1 MLCKDVMRRPVE
13 VIGEAETAEVA
24 AHKMRDANVGF
35 LPVVSESKRV
45 IGVLTD
51 RDLAMRVCAENT
63 KPSKARVGKIMSR
76 EPICCQ
82 SNDELRRAQQL
93 MSLYH
98 RSRIVVLDAAGE
110 LAGVISLA
118 DIAAQGEPFAA
129 ETLREVARRE
139 VLDVHGHLGIA

>member
-13 VIGEAETAEVA
+13 FITADETAEVA
-24 AHKMRDANVGF
+24 ARKMRDANVGF
-35 LPVVSESKRV
+35 LPVLSDSKRV

-51 RDLAMRVCAENT
+51 RDLALRVCAENT
-63 KPSKARVGKIMSR
+63 KPSKAPVRTIMSR

-82 SNDELRRAQQL
+82 SNEELRRAQEL

-98 RSRIVVLDAAGE
+98 RSRIVVLDELGE

-139 VLDVHGHLGIA
+139 VLDAHGHLGVV